1 VVDAVIDTGFTG
13 FLSLPTAIISTLNL
27 PWAASDIVTVGDGS
41 ETLFDLYIATVIL
54 EQKYWSKS
62 RALEKVPS
70 VL

>member
-27 PWAASDIVTVGDGS
+27 PWAASDIVTLSDGS

-62 RALEKVPS
+62 TALEKVPS